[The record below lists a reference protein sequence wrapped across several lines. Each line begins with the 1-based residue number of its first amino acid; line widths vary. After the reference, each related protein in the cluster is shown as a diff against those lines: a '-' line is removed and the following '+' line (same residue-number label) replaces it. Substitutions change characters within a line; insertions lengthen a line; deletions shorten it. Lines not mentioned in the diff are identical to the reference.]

1 MQIIQLHYFCT
12 VARYNNMSRAA
23 DELWISQS
31 ALSKAIS
38 SLEEELGVKLFERV
52 GRSIRL
58 NEAGHLYY
66 HQISHVLLLLND
78 AARQVR
84 LLEKKNENE
93 IRVLFSAANFIS
105 AYVREEF
112 EHAFPGSQLL
122 IKSCYAPT
130 PEDILECDFH
140 IFASP
145 FICAEMTNIEMLK
158 EDLVLAIGRK
168 HPLAEKENVDLIDT
182 KHYFFQS
189 LPIQENLYEN
199 LISSCQKL
207 GFEPNIGFYTEDSF
221 TFFDGLISSSLIALV
236 PSHTAF
242 PALAH
247 DIILRE
253 IKNPI
258 CQRTVYLGY
267 HNDREMSANGLKF
280 KSFCVDLFKR
290 LGKPMSNEED

>member
-12 VARYNNMSRAA
+12 VARCNNMSRAA

-31 ALSKAIS
+31 ALSKSIS

-58 NEAGHLYY
+58 NQAGRLYY

-93 IRVLFSAANFIS
+93 VRVLFSAANFIS

-112 EHAFPGSQLL
+112 ERTFPGSRLL
-122 IKSCYAPT
+122 IKSCYTPT

-140 IFASP
+140 IFATP
-145 FICAEMTNIEMLK
+145 MVCDDMTSIEILK
-158 EDLVLAIGRK
+158 EDLVLAIGCK
-168 HPLAEKENVDLIDT
+168 HPLAQKENVDLIDT
-182 KHYFFQS
+182 KDYFFQS
-189 LPIQENLYEN
+189 LPRQENLYEN
-199 LISSCQKL
+199 LLSSCQKL

-221 TFFDGLISSSLIALV
+221 TFFDGLVSSSLIALF
-236 PSHTAF
+236 PSRTAF
-242 PALAH
+242 PALAPN
-247 DIILRE
+247 IILRE
-253 IKNPI
+253 IKNPP
-258 CQRTVYLGY
+258 CQRTIYLGY
-267 HNDREMSANGLKF
+267 HNDREMSENGLNF
-280 KSFCVDLFKR
+280 KSFCIDLFKR
-290 LGKPMSNEED
+290 LGEPVKNEED